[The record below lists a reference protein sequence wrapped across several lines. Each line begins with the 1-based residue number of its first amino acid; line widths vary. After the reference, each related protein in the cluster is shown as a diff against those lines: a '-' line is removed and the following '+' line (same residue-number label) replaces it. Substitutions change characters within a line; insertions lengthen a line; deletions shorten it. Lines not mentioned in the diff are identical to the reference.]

1 MDLQQNTLYLT
12 TPGSYVA
19 RDHLTLQVEVPVY
32 PEDLAP
38 EERTR
43 DKAADWRKVSI
54 PIHHLESLCIFGA
67 STISPP
73 ALDLCWEH
81 GVAVNYLSLFG
92 HLQARMTGVA
102 DTSVM
107 LRRTQFRAAD
117 DPARCASIARQIIG
131 GKIQNSRNSLL
142 RAARETDADDRRARL
157 EETTDALARQI
168 HELGTLQVPSPQKSG
183 RATLPRSPVHEL
195 GALQI
200 PSPEESGRAT
210 LPRSPIQ
217 QLGTLQVPSPE
228 ESGRATLPRSPTQ
241 QLGALQV
248 PSAEESGRATLPR
261 SPIQQLGDVQVS
273 SPSPGGEGGGE
284 GEPAIPASSGH
295 AALLDRLRGA
305 EGMASSRY
313 FSVFSLTLKQQQNE
327 FAFSTRSRRPPRDRI
342 NCLLSF
348 LYALVR
354 HDCIAGLTA
363 AGLDPFVGFLHVD
376 RPNRPSLALDLMEE
390 FRPWL
395 ADRLAITL
403 VNRQQIGPEHFKE
416 REGGA
421 VEFTEKGRKLV
432 ITAYQQRKQETLNHP
447 LLDQNLRIAQMPF
460 IQARV
465 LARHL
470 RGDIPDYVP
479 LIPK

>member
-12 TPGSYVA
+12 TPGTYVA

-32 PEDLAP
+32 PENLAP

-43 DKAADWRKVSI
+43 DNASDWRKVSI
-54 PIHHLESLCIFGA
+54 PIHHLESLCVFGA

-81 GVAVNYLSLFG
+81 GVAVNYLSMFG

-102 DTSVM
+102 DTSVT

-117 DPARCASIARQIIG
+117 DPVRCASIARQIIA

-142 RAARETDADDRRARL
+142 RAARETDSDDHRARL

-168 HELGTLQVPSPQKSG
+168 QELGKVRIDGSDDLPDPSRDGAALASSLSSG
-183 RATLPRSPVHEL
+183 ERVGVRTGNPP
-195 GALQI
+195 
-200 PSPEESGRAT
+200 
-210 LPRSPIQ
+210 
-217 QLGTLQVPSPE
+217 
-228 ESGRATLPRSPTQ
+228 
-241 QLGALQV
+241 
-248 PSAEESGRATLPR
+248 
-261 SPIQQLGDVQVS
+261 S
-273 SPSPGGEGGGE
+273 SPLAGGSN
-284 GEPAIPASSGH
+284 P
-295 AALLDRLRGA
+295 LLDRLRGT
-305 EGMASSRY
+305 EGVASVRY
-313 FSVFSLTLKQQQNE
+313 FSAFSLMLKQQQEE

-403 VNRQQIGPEHFKE
+403 INRQQLGPEHFKE

-432 ITAYQQRKQETLNHP
+432 ITAYQQRKQESLNHP

-479 LIPK
+479 LVPK